1 MFFGTVFFYLSLFE
15 GSFFSV
21 SFAGRIL
28 SSGNVL
34 KLLGEPPQR
43 MC

>member
-1 MFFGTVFFYLSLFE
+1 MFFGTFFFYLSLLKV
-15 GSFFSV
+15 FFSV